1 MRFLKI
7 ALALVGL
14 GRAVA
19 GERLNSQPLIY
30 TAMGCLFA
38 ALFLRF
44 VLHRRG

>member
-14 GRAVA
+14 GLAVA

-30 TAMGCLFA
+30 TAMGCLF
-38 ALFLRF
+38 LRF